1 MIARATLHR
10 LAELPRVP
18 IHGYTKSCNELVS
31 PLLVPLVHRLVPVHW
46 AAHAE
51 GLRLA
56 LHHAGSNIV
65 HWRDCRRELWRGEGC
80 GERTPATYVHTPVR
94 GEEPGRGQR
103 RGAGRAF
110 LAMFRRTKF
119 IKAVYSTKDHY
130 PQLYN

>member
-18 IHGYTKSCNELVS
+18 IHGYAKSCNELVS

-65 HWRDCRRELWRGEGC
+65 HWRDCRRELRRGEGC

-94 GEEPGRGQR
+94 EEEPGHGQR
-103 RGAGRAF
+103 RGARGALSWRCFAG
-110 LAMFRRTKF
+110 
-119 IKAVYSTKDHY
+119 
-130 PQLYN
+130 